1 MIYSYKSNILRKQL
15 TIKLPFSKY
24 VQTPRK
30 QIENHNKLTDIYTM
44 LFFPVQ
50 TLSDTYS
57 DYNRYNFSQ
66 QENLSL
72 PSTSKNLQKVS
83 YCKATKKTCCWYRQD
98 T

>member
-1 MIYSYKSNILRKQL
+1 
-15 TIKLPFSKY
+15 
-24 VQTPRK
+24 
-30 QIENHNKLTDIYTM
+30 M

-50 TLSDTYS
+50 TLFDTYS

-72 PSTSKNLQKVS
+72 PRTSKTLQKVS